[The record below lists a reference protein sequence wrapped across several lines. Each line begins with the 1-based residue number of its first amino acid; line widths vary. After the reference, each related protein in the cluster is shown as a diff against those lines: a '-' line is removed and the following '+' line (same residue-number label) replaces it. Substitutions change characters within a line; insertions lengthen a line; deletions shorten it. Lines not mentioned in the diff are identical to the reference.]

1 VSWDYQAEKAS
12 MDFVALD
19 VETANSDLAS
29 ICQIGLVDFR
39 DGKIVNSWE
48 WLVDPEDY
56 FDMINV
62 SIHGIDEA
70 GVRNKPKWPTVHP
83 LIANIIQDRVVV
95 SHTAFDRSSLR
106 RVSEKYHTPVD
117 SCTWLDSAK
126 VVRRTWPECAHKGY
140 GLADMA
146 SKLGITFQHHDARED
161 ARTAGEILLQAV
173 AYSGISLVDW
183 LSRSQTPIGALDGSA
198 DLRRKGNPDGRLFGE
213 AVVFT
218 GALSIGRREA
228 ANLASRGGCEVL
240 ESVTKRTT
248 LLVVGDQDIK
258 KLAGH
263 EKSSKQQKAEQ
274 LIAEGQVIRIIGETD
289 FKKMLCD

>member
-1 VSWDYQAEKAS
+1 

-39 DGKIVNSWE
+39 NGKLANSWE

-70 GVRNKPKWPTVHP
+70 AVLSKPKWPAVHP
-83 LIANIIQDRVVV
+83 LIADIIQDRVVV
-95 SHTAFDRSSLR
+95 SHTAFDRASLR

-117 SCTWLDSAK
+117 SCTWLDSAR
-126 VVRRTWPECAHKGY
+126 VVRRTWPECAQRGY

-146 SKLGITFQHHDARED
+146 SKLGITFQHHNALED
-161 ARTAGEILLQAV
+161 ARAAGEILLRAV
-173 AYSGISLVDW
+173 AHSGISLFDW
-183 LSRSQTPIGALDGSA
+183 LSRSHTRIDVNLH
-198 DLRRKGNPDGRLFGE
+198 RVGNPDGRLFGE
-213 AVVFT
+213 AIAFT
-218 GALSIGRREA
+218 GTLSIGRREA
-228 ANLASRGGCEVL
+228 ADLASRGGCEVL
-240 ESVTKRTT
+240 DSVTKRTT

-263 EKSSKQQKAEQ
+263 EKSSKQRKAEQ
-274 LIAEGQVIRIIGETD
+274 LIAEGQRIRILGETD
-289 FKKMLCD
+289 FKKLLSD